1 MIKDLVVHLTGSDE
15 DAVRLAYAEV
25 VARRF
30 TAHLTGLQVH
40 ALPEVVAITDPS
52 GSSFLQEL
60 IADSNAEADKVTARL
75 TERLNQIGPHAELR
89 RLDVFPDQIGKAL
102 AAEARVADLFIGTR
116 PYGDPGKQGYIEEA
130 VLFNSGRGCIF
141 LPPRASLRE
150 GLDTVFVAWKNTREA
165 ARAVA
170 AALPFLKEARNV
182 VVGLVEEGGASAQ
195 HGSEPG
201 ADIGRYLSRHGVKA
215 EISMI
220 AGWTDTAAALLDAA
234 KGVGADLIVMGGY
247 GHSRV
252 REIILGGATRDVLTK
267 AEIPVLMAH

>member
-1 MIKDLVVHLTGSDE
+1 MIKDIVVHLTGSPE
-15 DAVRLAYAEV
+15 DSVRLAYAEA

-30 TAHLTGLQVH
+30 TAHLTGLQIH
-40 ALPEVVAITDPS
+40 ALPDVVAITDPS

-60 IADSNAEADKVTARL
+60 IADSNLEADKITARL
-75 TERLNQIGPHAELR
+75 TEKLHAIGPHAELR

-102 AAEARVADLFIGTR
+102 AIETRVADLYIGTR
-116 PYGDPGKQGYIEEA
+116 PYGDPGKQGHIEEA

-141 LPPRASLRE
+141 LPPKATAPDE
-150 GLDTVFVAWKNTREA
+150 LDTVFVAWKSTREA

-170 AALPFLKEARNV
+170 AALPFLQEARNV
-182 VVGLVEEGGASAQ
+182 VVGLVEEGVASAQ

-220 AGWTDTAAALLDAA
+220 GGWTDTAAAILDAA
-234 KGVGADLIVMGGY
+234 KGVGANLIVMGGY

-252 REIILGGATRDVLTK
+252 REIILGGATRDVLAK
-267 AEIPVLMAH
+267 SEIPVLMAH